1 MQVNLPARFVVGGT
15 GFEQGRMQNCLSF
28 CMGLLSFPDQQR
40 RCIDLQKEFSR
51 LYQPGKK
58 TETRKLLRHGASKML
73 NNRNKWEQGAGLG
86 KRVSTQKGGVMRKKK
101 RADRGEAQGGVGN
114 AEKKTEKSSAQK
126 YLIKTQKSFKKAQKQ
141 NQKRRGDKEQRRQTQ
156 QTKTSQK
163 SKRGENMVKK
173 IEIARETEKLL

>member
-40 RCIDLQKEFSR
+40 RCIDLQKEFTR

-58 TETRKLLRHGASKML
+58 TQTRKLLRHGASKML
-73 NNRNKWEQGAGLG
+73 NNRNKCEQGAGLG

-101 RADRGEAQGGVGN
+101 RADKGEAQGGVGN
-114 AEKKTEKSSAQK
+114 AEKKNGKEQSTKIPDKNSKKLKKST
-126 YLIKTQKSFKKAQKQ
+126 KTKSKT
-141 NQKRRGDKEQRRQTQ
+141 QRRQKT
-156 QTKTSQK
+156 TKTNPANKNQPEK
-163 SKRGENMVKK
+163 QKRGKYG
-173 IEIARETEKLL
+173 

>member
-1 MQVNLPARFVVGGT
+1 MGGT

-40 RCIDLQKEFSR
+40 RCIVLQKEFTR

-101 RADRGEAQGGVGN
+101 RADKGEAQGGVGN
-114 AEKKTEKSSAQK
+114 AKKKNGKEQSTKIPDKNSK
-126 YLIKTQKSFKKAQKQ
+126 KLKKKAQKQ
-141 NQKRRGDKEQRRQTQ
+141 NQKRRGDKKQRRQTQ